1 MVEHVP
7 LYPLAPVVF
16 AVAAA
21 IFVLLMARH
30 LRVFARARP
39 ASVHDEPERL
49 RSLFVYAIAQVRM
62 FRDPDAGL
70 LHAAIFWGFVILTV
84 GTLDRVSFF
93 FVHTVL
99 AAILDGWLWRLLVL
113 GQNVFVLA
121 VLAAIGWALFRR
133 VVLRAPRRMTL
144 SRDGLVILLLIG
156 AVVLTEWLAE
166 AFRLARFDDPDA
178 GWAIAAAPVATIV
191 GAVLPGWLLEVG
203 YASLFWANVLIVSA
217 FLVYLPRSKH
227 LHIVTAFFN
236 AALRKLRP
244 RGELPALDLEAEG
257 ARFGLKTIEDLDWKD
272 LLDGFTCTECGRCQ
286 EACPAWATGKPLNP
300 KTMIMGLREMSVE
313 AEHGMPLIP
322 WIRPAGSNGADQPV
336 GAAAPDIPS
345 HAAPETAASP
355 SPAGLAQPIVDTA
368 IPYDAVWDCVTCGAC
383 VEAGPV
389 MIEHV
394 DKIVGLRRNL
404 VLEES
409 RFPAELT
416 ASFNN
421 MERYGSIWGQPNAQR
436 LDWAKG
442 LAFEV
447 PTAASV
453 VEAGGPDGVSEL
465 DCLYWVGCAA
475 SFDDRNRRVARAVVT
490 CLEAAG
496 VRYAVLGQ
504 EESCTGDPAR
514 RMGNEYVWQML
525 AMGNVET
532 LNRYKPRTIITA
544 CPHCFNTIGN
554 EYGQLD
560 GHYEVVHHSQFLA
573 RLVEEGR
580 LRPDWPDGGARRSM
594 TLHDACYLTRYNGV
608 IGETRA
614 VLGAVPGVELRE
626 MEKSG
631 RSTFCCGAGG
641 GRMWMEEQRGVRIN
655 AERTRQALE
664 TGASTVATA
673 CPFCLVMMRDGVAD
687 AGGRGEGVQVQ
698 DIAEILAA
706 ALPADVG
713 GRPAN
718 GRSLPVVQ

>member
-1 MVEHVP
+1 MTEQVP
-7 LYPLAPVVF
+7 LYPLAPLVFVAAAVVF
-16 AVAAA
+16 A
-21 IFVLLMARH
+21 LLMARH
-30 LRVFARARP
+30 LRVFARVQP
-39 ASVHDEPERL
+39 APVRDEPGRIQ
-49 RSLFVYAIAQVRM
+49 SLLVYAIAQVRM

-70 LHAAIFWGFVILTV
+70 LHAAIFWGFVVLTV
-84 GTLDRVSFF
+84 GTFDRVSFGS
-93 FVHTVL
+93 VHALL
-99 AAILDGWLWRLLVL
+99 ATPFDGWLWRLLL
-113 GQNVFVLA
+113 LTQNVFVLS
-121 VLAAIGWALFRR
+121 VLFGVGWALLRR

-144 SRDGLVILLLIG
+144 SRDGVVILLLIG
-156 AVVLTEWLAE
+156 GVVVTEWLAE
-166 AFRLARFDDPDA
+166 AFRIARFGDPDA
-178 GWAIAAAPVATIV
+178 GWAIAATPLATLI
-191 GAVLPGWLLEVG
+191 GGLPAGLLEIG
-203 YASLFWANVLIVSA
+203 FGALFWANVLLVSG

-244 RGELPALDLEAEG
+244 RGELPAMDLETTDPN
-257 ARFGLKTIEDLDWKD
+257 ARFGIKTIGDLDWKG

-286 EACPAWATGKPLNP
+286 EACPAWTTGKPLNP

-313 AEHGMPLIP
+313 AEADVPLIP
-322 WIRPAGSNGADQPV
+322 WLKPVAAQSQDPKSAVHGSSGQNGSAGVVGGVSVAHLDRPV
-336 GAAAPDIPS
+336 
-345 HAAPETAASP
+345 
-355 SPAGLAQPIVDTA
+355 VDTA
-368 IPYDAVWDCVTCGAC
+368 IPYDAVWDCLTCGAC
-383 VEAGPV
+383 VEACPV

-416 ASFNN
+416 SSFTN
-421 MERYGSIWGQPNAQR
+421 MERYGSIWGQPNTQR

-442 LAFEV
+442 LPFEV

-453 VEAGGPDGVSEL
+453 VEAGGADAVSEL
-465 DCLYWVGCAA
+465 ECLYWVGCAA
-475 SFDDRNRRVARAVVT
+475 SFDDRNKRVARAVVT

-532 LNRYKPRTIITA
+532 LNRYKPKTIITA

-554 EYGQLD
+554 EYGQLG

-580 LRPDWPDGGARRSM
+580 LRPDYGEGRGSV
-594 TLHDACYLTRYNGV
+594 TLHDPCYLSRYNGV
-608 IGETRA
+608 TGETRS
-614 VLGAVPGVELRE
+614 VLNAVPGVQLRE
-626 MEKSG
+626 MERNGK
-631 RSTFCCGAGG
+631 STFCCGAGG
-641 GRMWMEEQRGVRIN
+641 GRMWMEEQRGTRIN

-664 TGASTVATA
+664 TGAEVVATA
-673 CPFCLVMMRDGVAD
+673 CPFCLVMMRDGLADSARNRDGVA
-687 AGGRGEGVQVQ
+687 AQ
-698 DIAEILAA
+698 DIAEIMAA
-706 ALPADVG
+706 ALPHTGA